1 MTPQVRSPCSQVE
14 KALAATATDETLDV
28 LHNHLQVK
36 ALASNNNET
45 HENEFPCRPDSQMN
59 IVDLQGGSENV
70 LQGITSKSGNNPS
83 DESWMTNEFP
93 RPLDNKKRGASI
105 AFRSLNVYGF
115 GTTTDYQK
123 TVANYPLAY
132 FSFLGGLFGRLR
144 KSRIDILQN
153 FEGLVS
159 SGEMLL
165 VLGKPGSG
173 CTTFLKTLA
182 GHTHGLYVDQSSV
195 INYQG
200 RSIRSPSLSVP
211 VV

>member
-1 MTPQVRSPCSQVE
+1 M
-14 KALAATATDETLDV
+14 AATATNDILDG
-28 LHNHLQVK
+28 LHNRLQVK
-36 ALASNNNET
+36 NLGSNNNET
-45 HENEFPCRPDSQMN
+45 HGNEFPRPTYSQTN
-59 IVDLQGGSENV
+59 SVDLQGGSEAV
-70 LQGITSKSGNNPS
+70 HLGITSSPTGSLS

-93 RPLDNKKRGASI
+93 RPLDNEKRGAGI

-132 FSFLGGLFGRLR
+132 FSLLGALFGRIR

-200 RSIRSPSLSVP
+200 RTMRSPSLSVP
-211 VV
+211 MV

>member
-1 MTPQVRSPCSQVE
+1 MV
-14 KALAATATDETLDV
+14 AIATDESLDRP
-28 LHNHLQVK
+28 LHNHLQLK
-36 ALASNNNET
+36 DLASNDNET
-45 HENEFPCRPDSQMN
+45 NGSEFPCRPSSQTH
-59 IVDLQGGSENV
+59 IVDLQRRSEAVLLGS
-70 LQGITSKSGNNPS
+70 TSKPGGKN
-83 DESWMTNEFP
+83 WMTNEFP
-93 RPLDNKKRGASI
+93 RLDNENRGAGI

-115 GTTTDYQK
+115 GTITDYQK

-132 FSFLGGLFGRLR
+132 FSFLGALFGRTR

-182 GHTHGLYVDQSSV
+182 GHTHGLHVDQSSV

-200 RSIRSPSLSVP
+200 RTV
-211 VV
+211 

>member
-1 MTPQVRSPCSQVE
+1 MTSQVRSPLSE
-14 KALAATATDETLDV
+14 ATDETFDG

-36 ALASNNNET
+36 GLASNNNET
-45 HENEFPCRPDSQMN
+45 PGNEFPRRTSSQMN
-59 IVDLQGGSENV
+59 IVDLQGGSGAA
-70 LQGITSKSGNNPS
+70 LLDITPKPADNLS

-93 RPLDNKKRGASI
+93 RPLDNEKRGAGI

-123 TVANYPLAY
+123 TFANYPLAY
-132 FSFLGGLFGRLR
+132 FSLLGALFGRIR

-173 CTTFLKTLA
+173 CTTLLKTLA
-182 GHTHGLYVDQSSV
+182 GNTHGLYIDQSSV

-200 RSIRSPSLSVP
+200 RAIRSPSLSVP
-211 VV
+211 

>member
-1 MTPQVRSPCSQVE
+1 MTSQVRSPLSE
-14 KALAATATDETLDV
+14 ATDETLDG

-36 ALASNNNET
+36 GLASNNNET
-45 HENEFPCRPDSQMN
+45 HGNEFPCRTSSQMN
-59 IVDLQGGSENV
+59 MVDLQGD
-70 LQGITSKSGNNPS
+70 SGAAQLDISPKPADNLS
-83 DESWMTNEFP
+83 DESWMTNE
-93 RPLDNKKRGASI
+93 KRGAGI

-123 TVANYPLAY
+123 TFANYPLAY
-132 FSFLGGLFGRLR
+132 FSLLGALFGRIR

-173 CTTFLKTLA
+173 CTTLLKTLA
-182 GHTHGLYVDQSSV
+182 GNTHGLYIDQSSV

-200 RSIRSPSLSVP
+200 RAIRSPSLSVP
-211 VV
+211 RSN